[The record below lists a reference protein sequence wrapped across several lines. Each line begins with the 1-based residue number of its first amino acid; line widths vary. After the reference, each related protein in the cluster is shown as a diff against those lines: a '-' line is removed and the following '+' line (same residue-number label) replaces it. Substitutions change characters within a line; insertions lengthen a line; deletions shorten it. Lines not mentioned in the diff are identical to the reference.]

1 MNFHE
6 RYETIMKGLAQGHR
20 GLVRFNS
27 DETRDLEELLKTKL
41 AEKNHPDLE
50 KVLCL
55 IEHSSLP
62 HQGFEK
68 DLLSALNSDLPDPLI
83 IFALNA
89 ARKHILQA
97 RFNKGNRLEY
107 EFLETL
113 KKLLHRKNP
122 EVVEWTLRT
131 IEECGNQGVYFL
143 QEFDKIRPAP
153 WKWFNAHQRAVRE
166 IITLLER
173 RWRRFETPESQQSRR
188 GP

>member
-1 MNFHE
+1 MNINE
-6 RYETIMKGLAQGHR
+6 RYESIMKGLALGHR
-20 GLVRFNS
+20 GLVRFNAE
-27 DETRDLEELLKTKL
+27 ETQELESHLHTKL
-41 AEKNHPDLE
+41 SEKNFSELG
-50 KVLCL
+50 KILCL

-68 DLLSALNSDLPDPLI
+68 DLVRALNSDLPDPLI

-97 RFNKGNRLEY
+97 RFNKGNRLEFD
-107 EFLETL
+107 FLETL
-113 KKLLHRKNP
+113 KKLLHSKNP
-122 EVVEWTLRT
+122 EVVEWSLRT

-143 QEFDKIRPAP
+143 QEFDKIKPAP

-166 IITLLER
+166 LITLLER
-173 RWRRFETPESQQSRR
+173 RWRRFENPESQQSRR